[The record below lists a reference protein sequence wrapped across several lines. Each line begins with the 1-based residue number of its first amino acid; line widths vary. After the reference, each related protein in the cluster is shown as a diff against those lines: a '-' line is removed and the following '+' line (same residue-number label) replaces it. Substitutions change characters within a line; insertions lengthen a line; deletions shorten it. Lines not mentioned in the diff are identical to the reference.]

1 MIDSPFLARL
11 ASGRALLLDGAT
23 GTELQR
29 RGVDTS
35 LPLWSARALLQAP
48 EVLHAIHADYIA
60 AGADIIT
67 TNTFRT
73 HRRTL
78 TRAGL
83 GERTRELTQL
93 AVKIACEAA
102 QQADRK
108 IFVAG
113 SISPLEDCYSPQLVP
128 PNGELWIEQ
137 AEMAR
142 DLAQAGCDLLLVET
156 MNTIREAVIAAR
168 CASATGLP
176 VCVSFVAGLNG
187 LSPDQVSQL
196 NGAEALACVTLLSG
210 ESITEAVQAMQSLR
224 PAAILINCV
233 PLAYIDRAFDE
244 LRTAHR
250 GSIGL
255 YANVGHADDRV
266 GWTLTDDVQPAAY
279 SRHAR
284 QWLQQGAAIIGGCCG
299 TTPDHIAALKA
310 VMRDVQKSYFT
321 HDSLLVTPQGAS

>member
-1 MIDSPFLARL
+1 MSDSPFLTHL
-11 ASGRALLLDGAT
+11 ASGRVLLLDGAT

-29 RGVDTS
+29 RGVDTT
-35 LPLWSARALLQAP
+35 LPLWSARALLDAH
-48 EVLHAIHADYIA
+48 EVLYAIHADYIA

-83 GERTRELTQL
+83 GERTRDLTQL
-93 AVKIACEAA
+93 AVAIAREAA
-102 QQADRK
+102 RQADRQVF
-108 IFVAG
+108 IAG

-128 PNGELWIEQ
+128 PDGELWIEH

-168 CASATGLP
+168 CATTTGLP
-176 VCVSFVAGLNG
+176 VCVSLVAGLNG
-187 LSPDQVSQL
+187 LPPDQVREL
-196 NGAEALACVTLLSG
+196 DVEEALAPLTLLSG
-210 ESITEAVQAMQSLR
+210 ESITDAVQAVQRWR
-224 PAAILINCV
+224 PAAILINCI

-244 LRTAHR
+244 LRAAHH
-250 GSIGL
+250 GPIGL

-266 GWTLTDDVQPAAY
+266 GWTLTDDVLPAAY
-279 SRHAR
+279 AR
-284 QWLQQGAAIIGGCCG
+284 RAQQWIWQGAAIIGGCCG
-299 TTPDHIAALKA
+299 TSPDHIAALNHVIRNA
-310 VMRDVQKSYFT
+310 
-321 HDSLLVTPQGAS
+321 

>member
-1 MIDSPFLARL
+1 MTDSPFLARL
-11 ASGRALLLDGAT
+11 AAGRVLLLDGAT

-35 LPLWSARALLQAP
+35 LPLWSARALLEAP
-48 EVLHAIHADYIA
+48 DVLRAIHADYAA

-73 HRRTL
+73 HARTL

-83 GERTRELTQL
+83 DERARALTQL
-93 AVKIACEAA
+93 AVQIAREAA
-102 QQADRK
+102 QQADREV
-108 IFVAG
+108 FVAG
-113 SISPLEDCYSPQLVP
+113 SMSPLEDCYSPQLVP
-128 PNGELWIEQ
+128 PDGELWIEH

-168 CASATGLP
+168 CAAATGLP

-187 LSPDQVSQL
+187 LPPDQAS
-196 NGAEALACVTLLSG
+196 AAAADETPARVTLLSG
-210 ESITEAVQAMQSLR
+210 ESITEAVRAVQRLQ
-224 PAAILINCV
+224 PAVILINCV

-244 LRTAHR
+244 LRAAHR
-250 GSIGL
+250 GPIGL
-255 YANVGHADDRV
+255 YANVGRADDQI

-279 SRHAR
+279 AQHAR
-284 QWLQQGAAIIGGCCG
+284 RWLQQGAAIVGGCCG
-299 TTPDHIAALKA
+299 TTPAHIAALKEIR
-310 VMRDVQKSYFT
+310 RD
-321 HDSLLVTPQGAS
+321 P

>member
-1 MIDSPFLARL
+1 MTDSPFLVRL
-11 ASGRALLLDGAT
+11 ASGRVLLLDGAT

-29 RGVDTS
+29 RGVDTG
-35 LPLWSARALLQAP
+35 LPLWSARALLEAP
-48 EVLHAIHADYIA
+48 DVLRAIHMDYAA

-78 TRAGL
+78 TRASL
-83 GERTRELTQL
+83 GERTRALTAL
-93 AVKIACEAA
+93 AVKIAREAA

-113 SISPLEDCYSPQLVP
+113 SMSPLEDCYSPQLVP
-128 PNGELWIEQ
+128 PDGELWIEH

-168 CASATGLP
+168 CAATTGLP

-187 LSPDQVSQL
+187 LPPDQVS
-196 NGAEALACVTLLSG
+196 GAADETLARVTLLSG
-210 ESITEAVQAMQSLR
+210 EPIAEAVQAVQRLR
-224 PAAILINCV
+224 PAVILINCV

-244 LRTAHR
+244 LRAAHR
-250 GSIGL
+250 GPIGL
-255 YANVGHADDRV
+255 YANVGHADDQI

-279 SRHAR
+279 AQHAR
-284 QWLQQGAAIIGGCCG
+284 YWMRQGAAIIGGCCG
-299 TTPDHIAALKA
+299 TTPAHIAVLK
-310 VMRDVQKSYFT
+310 DLS
-321 HDSLLVTPQGAS
+321 

>member
-1 MIDSPFLARL
+1 MPRMIDTPFLACMA
-11 ASGRALLLDGAT
+11 ASQVLLLDGAT

-35 LPLWSARALLQAP
+35 LPLWSARALLEAP
-48 EVLHAIHADYIA
+48 AVLRAIHADYIA
-60 AGADIIT
+60 AGADIVT

-83 GERTRELTQL
+83 GERTHELTQL
-93 AVKIACEAA
+93 AVTIAREAA
-102 QQADRK
+102 QQVDRK

-113 SISPLEDCYSPQLVP
+113 SISPLEDCYAPQLVP
-128 PNGELWIEQ
+128 PDGELWIEH

-168 CASATGLP
+168 CAAVTGLP

-187 LSPDQVSQL
+187 QPPDQIDRS
-196 NGAEALACVTLLSG
+196 EIDEDLATLTLLSG
-210 ESITEAVQAMQSLR
+210 ESIEEAVQAVQRLR

-233 PLAYIDRAFDE
+233 PLAYIDRAFAE
-244 LRTAHR
+244 LRAAHH
-250 GSIGL
+250 GPIGL
-255 YANVGHADDRV
+255 YANVGHADDQV

-279 SRHAR
+279 AQHAR
-284 QWLQQGAAIIGGCCG
+284 QWMRQGAAIIGGCCG
-299 TTPDHIAALKA
+299 TMPDHIAALK
-310 VMRDVQKSYFT
+310 D
-321 HDSLLVTPQGAS
+321 LLS